1 MRWDVVLGPL
11 LFLSSFYPHFTL
23 SVLVVYA
30 LAYYIGAK
38 DFPPLVSAFLIPF
51 SPVHAL
57 LTLLPYPLLFVKD
70 RPFTLT
76 LLLSTFF
83 ALVTGNYLI
92 LTLSVL
98 ERKGLI
104 TSAIIF
110 LISSA
115 VFLDQAVSL
124 GNIAFFLLVAGVIS
138 SILESKFHFSLRTR
152 GAIFLSSLAVY
163 FHQPW
168 LVPLLSSVSP
178 LIALVYSPFNPW
190 LVSVAP
196 LHLEKRWKWSWIVP
210 VIASFF
216 SPVISLSLVTKKV
229 VYGLIGLFV
238 VSLVLFALG
247 MYTGVEIVSLALIGS
262 VTWSYVKKV
271 AGKMRGIPI
280 RIVLAIALQGLA
292 LLYYSDLFRF
302 VLLSL
307 VAISF
312 VAPKMNVRAL
322 SFSVLSLLNP
332 FAGLGEA
339 VPYFLVVPL
348 VGVIYFHFP
357 VISWVIYA
365 VGSLLDW
372 LPNRKIKAKFAF
384 LAVACI
390 YLGYSLYLFGG
401 GNEVM
406 STYFSVLGAG
416 SAILSMREWGDST
429 LRSVLRY
436 IGVSL
441 PFPVLGLP
449 FFAMRKY
456 DLLVVEAVVVI
467 LVVKYLSVA
476 SFLFIA

>member
-1 MRWDVVLGPL
+1 M
-11 LFLSSFYPHFTL
+11 
-23 SVLVVYA
+23 
-30 LAYYIGAK
+30 
-38 DFPPLVSAFLIPF
+38 
-51 SPVHAL
+51 
-57 LTLLPYPLLFVKD
+57 
-70 RPFTLT
+70 
-76 LLLSTFF
+76 
-83 ALVTGNYLI
+83 
-92 LTLSVL
+92 
-98 ERKGLI
+98 
-104 TSAIIF
+104 
-110 LISSA
+110 
-115 VFLDQAVSL
+115 
-124 GNIAFFLLVAGVIS
+124 AG
-138 SILESKFHFSLRTR
+138 
-152 GAIFLSSLAVY
+152 
-163 FHQPW
+163 
-168 LVPLLSSVSP
+168 
-178 LIALVYSPFNPW
+178 
-190 LVSVAP
+190 
-196 LHLEKRWKWSWIVP
+196 
-210 VIASFF
+210 FF
-216 SPVISLSLVTKKV
+216 SPVISLSLVPRKV
-229 VYGLIGLFV
+229 VYGLIGLFA

-247 MYTGVEIVSLALIGS
+247 RYTEFEIVSLALIGS
-262 VTWSYVKKV
+262 VAWPYVRRV

-312 VAPKMNVRAL
+312 VAPRVNVRAL

-365 VGSLLDW
+365 VGSLLGW
-372 LPNRKIKAKFAF
+372 LPDRKIKAKFAF

-390 YLGYSLYLFGG
+390 YLAYSLYLFGG

-429 LRSVLRY
+429 LRSVMRY

-456 DLLVVEAVVVI
+456 DLLVIEAIVVI
-467 LVVKYLSVA
+467 LVIKYLSVA